1 MFLIHFSN
9 MWCVCVFW
17 QNVECAFQQ
26 HDGLNLLKT
35 VKEDIVRME
44 NKKKN
49 KMSVWAGVDVM
60 CLSFT

>member
-9 MWCVCVFW
+9 ICVYVFFGE
-17 QNVECAFQQ
+17 NVECAFQQ

-35 VKEDIVRME
+35 LKEDIVRKEVNM
-44 NKKKN
+44 N
-49 KMSVWAGVDVM
+49 KMSEWAGVDVM